1 MPIGLPIVSKFDD
14 KGVKQAESSLDQLQG
29 VAKSLGLVVA
39 AAFAVATAAAVD
51 FGIKAVK
58 AASDLSETSAAVGQV
73 FGDAAKTLEE
83 FAKTAPAAL
92 GQTQNQFLGA
102 AKTFGIFGKA
112 AGLADDANA
121 EFSKSLSILA
131 TDLAS
136 FNNTSVDEA
145 ITAIGAGLRG
155 ENEPLRRFG
164 VLLDDAT
171 LKARAMEMGIYDGN
185 GALNAQQ
192 KVLAANAEIFAQ
204 TITQQGDFARTSDGV
219 ANASRTLTAVWTDMQ
234 AVVGTA
240 LLPTV
245 QAILPQ
251 FTEFIN
257 QMVASPEFNQFLA
270 DMATNFSTILEWLPG
285 ALSNLQSFGKDA
297 LPAVNS
303 FFPMVNDAL
312 ALLAALFLDISNT
325 DPSTNTKTFAGSMKE
340 LAASFTDIGNAL
352 KWIKTQW
359 DALPSFFKMNFFEV
373 TRVLLAAP
381 FNGFQE
387 FGAILSNEP
396 YRQFS
401 KDAQGRNILIPG
413 QANGGVTTQGG
424 LSWVGE
430 RGPELLN
437 LPTGA
442 QVIPLSKMGGASGG
456 NTITIN
462 VSAGMGADGAA
473 IGEQIVTAIRKYER
487 TSGAVFAKA

>member
-14 KGVKQAESSLDQLQG
+14 KGVRQAESSLDQLQG
-29 VAKSLGLVVA
+29 VAKTLGVAVA

-73 FGDAAKTLEE
+73 FGDASKTLEE
-83 FAKTAPAAL
+83 FAKTAPASL

-102 AKTFGIFGKA
+102 AKTFGIFGKS
-112 AGLADDANA
+112 AGLAGDANA
-121 EFSKSLSILA
+121 EFSKSLAILA

-185 GALNAQQ
+185 GALTAQQ

-204 TITQQGDFARTSDGV
+204 TSTQQGDFARTADGV

-257 QMVASPEFNQFLA
+257 QMVASPEFNEFLA
-270 DMATNFSTILEWLPG
+270 GMATNFSSVLEWLPG
-285 ALSNLQSFGKDA
+285 ALSNLQSFGNDA
-297 LPAVNS
+297 LPAVS
-303 FFPMVNDAL
+303 AFFPMINDAL
-312 ALLAALFLDISNT
+312 QLLADVFLDITNT
-325 DPSTNTKTFAGSMKE
+325 DPSTNTRSFAGSMGE
-340 LAASFTDIGNAL
+340 LAGAFKAVGDAL
-352 KWIKTQW
+352 NWINTQW
-359 DALPSFFKMNFFEV
+359 NNLPSFFKMNFFEV

-381 FNGFQE
+381 GNQFKE
-387 FGAILSNEP
+387 LGAILANEP
-396 YRQFS
+396 YREFT
-401 KDAQGRNILIPG
+401 KDAQGRNILIPR
-413 QANGGVTTQGG
+413 QANGGVTKQGG

-437 LPTGA
+437 LPVGA
-442 QVIPLSKMGGASGG
+442 QVIPLSKMGSNGG
-456 NTITIN
+456 GSTYNISVN
-462 VSAGMGADGAA
+462 AGMGTDGAA
-473 IGEQIVTAIRKYER
+473 LGEQIVTAIRKYER
-487 TSGAVFAKA
+487 TSGKVFAAA